1 MANFEKKNQ
10 NFTNYSEIKLLKG
23 QNEKSNQKLIIE
35 DSEKTE
41 QSRKRFFM
49 SKKKTKI
56 VSRYRW
62 VNELATN
69 SRVSKYLN
77 N

>member
-10 NFTNYSEIKLLKG
+10 NFINYSEIKLLKG

-41 QSRKRFFM
+41 QSRKRFFFVQ
-49 SKKKTKI
+49 KKQKLSVVT
-56 VSRYRW
+56 VG
-62 VNELATN
+62 
-69 SRVSKYLN
+69 
-77 N
+77 